1 MLRYALRRTL
11 WAIPTLFGISLVVF
25 FVATLV
31 PDPAADLPARAA
43 ALVAVDPS
51 AYDALEEQRRRRFL
65 DLPALFNARPDDV
78 RTRAQAAMRHVADG
92 DADAALGAHQ
102 LARLGG
108 AALPFVAPELDKLA
122 PAARGRVAVALAP
135 IGLRMGVAPEER
147 LTDPNEA
154 VLFWTRCWEDRALDF
169 TAPAL
174 HRSVHR
180 LVLHASDMRER
191 DLAEVDTFAL
201 SEVVP
206 AMAATDDR
214 EAIRALAAL
223 ASRATGRSGG
233 EIAFD
238 ADDDDLRRV
247 VAGWQA
253 WWQVHESDYVAYA
266 GASRIAAAILD
277 TRYGKWILGAATG
290 QLGISAIDGLPVAE
304 KLRARASLTL
314 TLTLLALVASFAL
327 AVPIG
332 ALVAWWRGRPMDTTI
347 AIVLFAAYSL
357 PTFWT
362 AQILAHTYAF
372 TAHAIGAPNPVGY
385 PWGRLWAPVVA
396 LSLASVAAL
405 SRYQRAAT
413 LETVVQDYVR
423 TAKAKGASATRQVV
437 VHALRN
443 AMLPTVTLAGLQFP
457 TLLGGAFVVEEVF
470 SVPGMGYETIRAVE
484 AHDVQWLVAI
494 ALVTSVIT
502 TFALIASDIAYG
514 ALDPRIR
521 EAAGAPREGTG

>member
-1 MLRYALRRTL
+1 L
-11 WAIPTLFGISLVVF
+11 
-25 FVATLV
+25 
-31 PDPAADLPARAA
+31 
-43 ALVAVDPS
+43 
-51 AYDALEEQRRRRFL
+51 L
-65 DLPALFNARPDDV
+65 D
-78 RTRAQAAMRHVADG
+78 
-92 DADAALGAHQ
+92 
-102 LARLGG
+102 
-108 AALPFVAPELDKLA
+108 
-122 PAARGRVAVALAP
+122 
-135 IGLRMGVAPEER
+135 
-147 LTDPNEA
+147 
-154 VLFWTRCWEDRALDF
+154 
-169 TAPAL
+169 
-174 HRSVHR
+174 
-180 LVLHASDMRER
+180 
-191 DLAEVDTFAL
+191 VDTFAL

-214 EAIRALAAL
+214 EAIRALAEL
-223 ASRATGRSGG
+223 ASHATGRAGT
-233 EIAFD
+233 IAFD
-238 ADDDDLRRV
+238 ADDDDLHRI

-253 WWQVHESDYVAYA
+253 WWQVHQSDYVAYE
-266 GASRIAAAILD
+266 GASRVAAAIGE

-290 QLGISAIDGLPVAE
+290 QLGISAIDGMPVAE
-304 KLRARASLTL
+304 KLKKRAGITL

-372 TAHAIGAPNPVGY
+372 NAMHAMGPPRPEAFA
-385 PWGRLWAPVVA
+385 WGRLWAPVVA
-396 LSLASVAAL
+396 LSLSSVAAL

-470 SVPGMGYETIRAVE
+470 AVPGVGYETIRAVE

-494 ALVTSVIT
+494 ALVTAVIT

-514 ALDPRIR
+514 AIDPRIR
-521 EAAGAPREGTG
+521 EATGAPREGAA

>member
-1 MLRYALRRTL
+1 
-11 WAIPTLFGISLVVF
+11 
-25 FVATLV
+25 
-31 PDPAADLPARAA
+31 
-43 ALVAVDPS
+43 
-51 AYDALEEQRRRRFL
+51 
-65 DLPALFNARPDDV
+65 
-78 RTRAQAAMRHVADG
+78 
-92 DADAALGAHQ
+92 
-102 LARLGG
+102 
-108 AALPFVAPELDKLA
+108 
-122 PAARGRVAVALAP
+122 
-135 IGLRMGVAPEER
+135 
-147 LTDPNEA
+147 
-154 VLFWTRCWEDRALDF
+154 
-169 TAPAL
+169 
-174 HRSVHR
+174 
-180 LVLHASDMRER
+180 
-191 DLAEVDTFAL
+191 
-201 SEVVP
+201 
-206 AMAATDDR
+206 
-214 EAIRALAAL
+214 
-223 ASRATGRSGG
+223 
-233 EIAFD
+233 
-238 ADDDDLRRV
+238 
-247 VAGWQA
+247 
-253 WWQVHESDYVAYA
+253 VHESDYVAYA

-372 TAHAIGAPNPVGY
+372 TAHTIGAPNPVGY